1 MIPTSGV
8 VPMSQNLWTYMV
20 SRYHDLFR
28 VFLGPVPREFLFAP
42 PGASA
47 NPKKRDIQDKKVQH
61 KIQTMWLWNLCRT
74 KSPNKQKK
82 TDGKCLDESKVG
94 TTRALPS
101 PESMAFMMSASGDST
116 SNSGRR
122 SVMSGPQMMDKI
134 AG

>member
-1 MIPTSGV
+1 
-8 VPMSQNLWTYMV
+8 MSENLWTYTV

-28 VFLGPVPREFLFAP
+28 VLLGPVPREFLFAP

-47 NPKKRDIQDKKVQH
+47 NSKKRGIQEKKVQQ
-61 KIQTMWLWNLCRT
+61 KIQTMWLWNQT
-74 KSPNKQKK
+74 KL
-82 TDGKCLDESKVG
+82 TGKGLENVRGKSLKRFDESKVG

-116 SNSGRR
+116 SNFGRR
-122 SVMSGPQMMDKI
+122 SVTSGPQMMDKI